1 MSTRPIL
8 IIEDDDAFRQILVE
22 TISDVGAY
30 VTTEASTAAHAT
42 ELLSDPD
49 ARYDLVLL
57 DLGLPDGD
65 GRTLCHT
72 IRKIGHRMPIIILS
86 GTMDESDV
94 IGGLDAGAS
103 DYIMKPIRAA
113 ELLARI
119 KAQLRTF
126 EVSEDAVFTIGP
138 YTFRPSQ
145 KVLIAPRG
153 RRIRLTH
160 KETTLLRYFYKHQ
173 NRVISR
179 VTLLADVWGLQHR
192 CRYAYRGNASV
203 ALAHQDRLRVGDQI
217 AGDDGRRLHFHAG
230 DRRSGNDPTRT
241 GDRAGKAGG
250 VEPSLASPG

>member
-179 VTLLADVWGLQHR
+179 VTLLADVWGYNTGAGTHTVETHLW
-192 CRYAYRGNASV
+192 
-203 ALAHQDRLRVGDQI
+203 RLRTKIDSGSETRLLVTTGGGYIFMPVIDEAGMIQPEPVI
-217 AGDDGRRLHFHAG
+217 A
-230 DRRSGNDPTRT
+230 PVK
-241 GDRAGKAGG
+241 RAA
-250 VEPSLASPG
+250 